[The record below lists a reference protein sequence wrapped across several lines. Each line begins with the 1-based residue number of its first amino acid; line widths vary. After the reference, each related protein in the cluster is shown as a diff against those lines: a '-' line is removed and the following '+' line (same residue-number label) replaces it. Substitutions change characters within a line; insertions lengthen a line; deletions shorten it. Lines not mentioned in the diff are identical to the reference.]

1 MSTLERVGVETKR
14 LTGGAAEKNQS
25 QGAKGDDLGSLH
37 YVGCLR
43 PAERPFLSGNGDI
56 KRDETS

>member
-1 MSTLERVGVETKR
+1 MKLLAPFCISKSKELGVKKEQ

-37 YVGCLR
+37 DVGCLG
-43 PAERPFLSGNGDI
+43 PARRTFMSG
-56 KRDETS
+56 S